1 MISERLADSNAG
13 VSAAASSSEQ
23 AATPAHGHD
32 ISPAA
37 AGDLGSN
44 PTAAA
49 VEQEPSAAAQARPSG
64 RLLDTQL
71 HRSDLVN
78 RKPVRVK
85 REGEDIVCVLADGT
99 VYAFR
104 NRCPHTG
111 YLMHEG
117 RVRGCVVT
125 CISHLAQ
132 FDMRDGHVVALPME
146 GRSIETGPLTIYRV
160 VEQDGAIFVELPGD

>member
-1 MISERLADSNAG
+1 MIPRQLADSNTG
-13 VSAAASSSEQ
+13 VAASSGQTATPSPAHEGLASAAAADPEVSR
-23 AATPAHGHD
+23 PAPEGKED
-32 ISPAA
+32 VPPAA
-37 AGDLGSN
+37 GSG
-44 PTAAA
+44 
-49 VEQEPSAAAQARPSG
+49 SG
-64 RLLDTQL
+64 HRLFDTQL
-71 HRSDLVN
+71 NRSALVN

-85 REGEDIVCVLADGT
+85 REGEDIVCVLVDET

-132 FDMRDGHVVALPME
+132 FDLRDGHVVTLPME
-146 GRSIETGPLTIYRV
+146 GRSIETGPLAIYRV
-160 VEQDGAIFVELPGD
+160 VEQDGAIFVELPEE